1 MGLGRI
7 GGFGYPGLTPW
18 ATIVARRWRYAGGHP
33 RRMSRV
39 MKSKTIKL
47 GKVIAERVLTS
58 PQLRKRVKVRI
69 GAPRKT
75 KALDF
80 IAPYQIL
87 GIGDEKVRYAAGV
100 DSVQALELGFK
111 MIGAD
116 LHSRHKDIEFELFG
130 EKGSGF
136 PKP

>member
-1 MGLGRI
+1 
-7 GGFGYPGLTPW
+7 
-18 ATIVARRWRYAGGHP
+18 VARRWRYAGGQL
-33 RRMSRV
+33 RQMSRV
-39 MKSKTIKL
+39 MNSTTIRL

-75 KALDF
+75 KNLDF
-80 IAPYQIL
+80 IVPYQIL
-87 GIGDEKVRYAAGV
+87 HIGDEKVRFAAGV
-100 DSVQALELGFK
+100 DAVQALELVFK

-116 LHSRHKDIEFELFG
+116 LHYRHKDIKFQLFG

-136 PKP
+136 PEP